1 MEMSPY
7 RNVEEDK
14 KYLADRGLS
23 KPLINRGFGKFL
35 RYWRINRDTGE
46 FECAFNTKYDT
57 DNPKEMN
64 ILWNVAGASILIE
77 ETLEKQGYKLKS
89 MKEFGKRVNEGYV
102 EFWEMCFELPNT
114 EVL

>member
-1 MEMSPY
+1 
-7 RNVEEDK
+7 
-14 KYLADRGLS
+14 
-23 KPLINRGFGKFL
+23 
-35 RYWRINRDTGE
+35 
-46 FECAFNTKYDT
+46 
-57 DNPKEMN
+57 MN